1 MLLVLQL
8 LVLLKQLL
16 PAPGLV
22 PQLVLPAL
30 LKLALLKL
38 VLLKLV
44 LLKPVLLS
52 ELLCLPW
59 HFLPLPSM
67 LLQALLSEFFS
78 LHPDHPQFLL
88 YWLLILIPAVLPPQL
103 LLLPA
108 LL

>member
-22 PQLVLPAL
+22 PQLVLP
-30 LKLALLKL
+30 ALLKL

-88 YWLLILIPAVLPPQL
+88 YWLLIPAVLPPQL

>member
-1 MLLVLQL
+1 MLLFLQL
-8 LVLLKQLL
+8 LVLLKQL
-16 PAPGLV
+16 
-22 PQLVLPAL
+22 LPAL

-44 LLKPVLLS
+44 LLKLVLLKPVLPS

-88 YWLLILIPAVLPPQL
+88 YWLLIPAVLPPQL